1 MEEFRPREHSL
12 LYEPGTEKVPFLW
25 YISTFYNE
33 SLCMKL
39 IIPMAGRGTRVRP
52 HSHTT
57 PKPLLPVAGT
67 MIVERIV
74 ETFGRTL
81 DRPIDEIVYILGPD
95 FGQPIRDTLS
105 QMSER
110 QNAKAT
116 FKVQDV
122 ALGTAHAVLCA
133 EETLE
138 GEVIIV
144 FADTLFDTA
153 NKVVLDDAD
162 SVIWLKEVE
171 DPSRF
176 GVAVHEGETITD
188 FVEKPSEPI
197 SNQAIIG
204 VYYFKEATQL
214 RTEIEYLMDHNITGH
229 GDEYQLTDA
238 LDRMLKKDLVFK
250 KATVDEW
257 LDCGTLPA
265 WLDTSSVILTKEH
278 SGDSDTSLYPGTTI
292 LPPVFIGEGVTIEH
306 STVGP
311 NVSLEA
317 GATIKGCTLRDSIV
331 QQNATIEH
339 GSLTQSSIG
348 QHAHVKH
355 FEGELHVGDHSIIEG
370 NSDLEA

>member
-1 MEEFRPREHSL
+1 
-12 LYEPGTEKVPFLW
+12 
-25 YISTFYNE
+25 
-33 SLCMKL
+33 
-39 IIPMAGRGTRVRP
+39 
-52 HSHTT
+52 
-57 PKPLLPVAGT
+57 

-81 DRPIDEIVYILGPD
+81 DRSIDEIVYILGPD
-95 FGQPIRDTLS
+95 FGQPIRDTLTEMS
-105 QMSER
+105 QR

-153 NKVVLDDAD
+153 NKVTLDDAD

-176 GVAVHEGETITD
+176 GVAVHEGDTITD

-204 VYYFKEATQL
+204 VYYFKEAIQL
-214 RTEIEYLMDHNITGH
+214 RKEIEYLMEHNITGH

-238 LDRMLKKDLVFK
+238 LDRMLKEGLVFK

-265 WLDTSSVILTKEH
+265 WLDTSSVILAKEH
-278 SGDSDTSLYPGTTI
+278 GEQHEDSQEASSYPGSTL
-292 LPPVFIGEGVTIEH
+292 LPPVYLGEGVTIEN

-317 GATIKGCTLRDSIV
+317 GATVRGSTLRDSII
-331 QQNATIEH
+331 QQKATLEQALLAH
-339 GSLTQSSIG
+339 SSVG
-348 QHAHVKH
+348 QHALVQH